1 MHQDVGHLAPQTQ
14 LTFSSTRTSVTWTIG
29 TSSNTGWLL
38 PWGMASGQCKWQYSL
53 AAPATVCDQRS
64 SAAGS
69 QPAPSRW
76 SHRQP
81 REPPCACAPAPGDKL
96 LCADGLDEGARL
108 LWRRDKPAL
117 PMRPWARKKEPEI
130 DPFVILST
138 VQGSVAPPWKMF
150 HVSTKDSMFSST
162 SGISGY

>member
-1 MHQDVGHLAPQTQ
+1 
-14 LTFSSTRTSVTWTIG
+14 
-29 TSSNTGWLL
+29 
-38 PWGMASGQCKWQYSL
+38 MASGQCKWQYSL

-138 VQGSVAPPWKMF
+138 VEWRGRVPVRMHSYPQSLMLRSGVSCQRFSVRSSCWGSKLKP
-150 HVSTKDSMFSST
+150 SSLRCQA
-162 SGISGY
+162 SGAFLIEASPHCF